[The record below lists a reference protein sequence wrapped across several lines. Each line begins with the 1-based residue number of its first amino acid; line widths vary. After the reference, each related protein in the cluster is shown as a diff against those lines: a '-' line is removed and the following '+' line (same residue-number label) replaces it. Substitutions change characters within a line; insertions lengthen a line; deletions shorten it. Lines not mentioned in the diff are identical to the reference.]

1 MLAIPPFGPQHRTV
15 GPSDPAVFGSFR
27 PPGRYGLRAVGVRP
41 AQVRIM
47 VGSARLDVRFGP
59 WRVATQRGN
68 VAGAEPSGPLR
79 WRWVGACYSAAE
91 HRLVLSSS
99 RHGAVCLSF
108 DRPVVCVPR
117 RADPPHVPP
126 GQLNTDPARA
136 DSARPCGGRCRVRDR
151 SIDGEVIAAGDRLLE
166 TIRHAN
172 PTAGSDEQYDN
183 CSPSSP
189 AVLDN
194 TRTAGTSLPV
204 PSRGTSTAGFGH
216 KP

>member
-1 MLAIPPFGPQHRTV
+1 
-15 GPSDPAVFGSFR
+15 
-27 PPGRYGLRAVGVRP
+27 
-41 AQVRIM
+41 M

-117 RADPPHVPP
+117 RAP
-126 GQLNTDPARA
+126 
-136 DSARPCGGRCRVRDR
+136 
-151 SIDGEVIAAGDRLLE
+151 IRLMS
-166 TIRHAN
+166 H
-172 PTAGSDEQYDN
+172 
-183 CSPSSP
+183 
-189 AVLDN
+189 
-194 TRTAGTSLPV
+194 PV
-204 PSRGTSTAGFGH
+204 S
-216 KP
+216 

>member
-117 RADPPHVPP
+117 RAPIRLMSHPVSRP
-126 GQLNTDPARA
+126 GQSRLRQALRRSMPGSGPLDRWRG
-136 DSARPCGGRCRVRDR
+136 DRCR
-151 SIDGEVIAAGDRLLE
+151 
-166 TIRHAN
+166 
-172 PTAGSDEQYDN
+172 
-183 CSPSSP
+183 
-189 AVLDN
+189 
-194 TRTAGTSLPV
+194 
-204 PSRGTSTAGFGH
+204 
-216 KP
+216 